1 MKPLC
6 LLLVALNLFVFAAS
20 YCWPQRWADE
30 VCSFA
35 FGLCQYPVALAIGMV
50 ASIGLFV
57 IATEFE

>member
-20 YCWPQRWADE
+20 FCWPRSWAYE

-35 FGLCQYPVALAIGMV
+35 FGLCQYPFALAVGMI
-50 ASIGLFV
+50 AWIGLFV
-57 IATEFE
+57 AANELE